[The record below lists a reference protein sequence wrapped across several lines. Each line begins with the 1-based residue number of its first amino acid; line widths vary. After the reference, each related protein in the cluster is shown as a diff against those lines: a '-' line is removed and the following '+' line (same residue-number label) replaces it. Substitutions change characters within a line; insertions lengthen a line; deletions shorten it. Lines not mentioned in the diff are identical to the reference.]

1 MESSSKG
8 HLLGIDGHQWKPCLS
23 SSFLVSEIYPEAARG
38 FQGLVV
44 ESGPTAYPLSPEDL
58 LCRYWMMLRFWALEI
73 ALSTQKVGS
82 FQKQQ
87 LCSWRQVVAI
97 TKDLSSFPERS
108 PSSPWDSLQILSN
121 IWKKKK
127 TEKGSG
133 RRREEGRKL
142 RKLWSGSLLQEVS
155 LFLVFPE
162 HQWACISTKDGFCGH
177 PLPQAST
184 VNHAT

>member
-127 TEKGSG
+127 DRERKWKKEG
-133 RRREEGRKL
+133 RREETKKTLVRKPPS
-142 RKLWSGSLLQEVS
+142 RSEFVPCFSRAPVGM
-155 LFLVFPE
+155 
-162 HQWACISTKDGFCGH
+162 H
-177 PLPQAST
+177 
-184 VNHAT
+184 